1 MKSNLTGVI
10 DALSPAAVGSFN
22 TLEPEMAQAVLE
34 AAEEQNI
41 PVIIGVATRHYRA
54 IRTPLLA
61 PALVRA
67 IEQASVPAALHLDHA
82 APDELNLIREALDL
96 GFTSIMID
104 GSRLPFEEN
113 VEITARVVEMAR
125 PYGAGVEGELGG
137 IAGEEGVADTDD
149 DTPELLP
156 YTDAAEASRFVAQT
170 GVDALAIAVGTA
182 HGIYKQ
188 TPHISNE
195 TIEKVAA
202 AVNVPLVMHGAT
214 GVSDAA
220 IQAAV
225 RGGIRK
231 INYFSGLLQSAM
243 DHVRDGSRRQDN
255 DYLGFR
261 QGMAER
267 WRQLAGEQ
275 MRLYA
280 LR

>member
-22 TLEPEMAQAVLE
+22 TLEPEMAQAVLD
-34 AAEEQNI
+34 AAGEKNI
-41 PVIIGVATRHYRA
+41 PVIIGVATRHYNA

-61 PALVRA
+61 PSLVTA
-67 IEQASVPAALHLDHA
+67 IEQATVPAALHLDHA
-82 APDELNLIREALDL
+82 APDELDLIREALDL

-113 VEITARVVEMAR
+113 VAVTAKVVEMAK

-149 DTPELLP
+149 DSPESLP
-156 YTDAAEASRFVAQT
+156 YTDADEARRFVELT
-170 GVDALAIAVGTA
+170 GIDALAIAVGTA

-202 AVNVPLVMHGAT
+202 SVDVPLVMHGAT

-220 IQAAV
+220 IQQAV
-225 RGGIRK
+225 RSGIRK
-231 INYFSGLLQSAM
+231 INYFSGLLQTAM
-243 DHVRDGSRRQDN
+243 DHVRDGSTRRDN
-255 DYLGFR
+255 DYLGFKN
-261 QGMAER
+261 GMAER
-267 WRQLAGEQ
+267 WRRLAAEQ

>member
-22 TLEPEMAQAVLE
+22 TLEPEMAQAVLD
-34 AAEEQNI
+34 AAEAQNM
-41 PVIIGVATRHYRA
+41 PVMIGVATRHYHA

-82 APDELNLIREALDL
+82 APDELDTIREALDL
-96 GFTSIMID
+96 GFSSIMID

-113 VEITARVVEMAR
+113 VAVTAKVVEIAK

-137 IAGEEGVADTDD
+137 IAGEEGVADTGGDN
-149 DTPELLP
+149 PESLP
-156 YTDAAEASRFVAQT
+156 YTDADEARRFVAET

-202 AVNVPLVMHGAT
+202 SVDVPLVMHGAT

-220 IQAAV
+220 IRQSV
-225 RGGIRK
+225 RSGIRK
-231 INYFSGLLQSAM
+231 INYFSGLLQTAM
-243 DHVRDGSRRQDN
+243 DHVRDGSARQDN

-261 QGMAER
+261 QGMADR
-267 WRQLAGEQ
+267 WRELAAEQ